1 MDQFLAFVTE
11 HYILSALWV
20 VVFVLLVMDIAKKRF
35 SSIQPL
41 QPQEAVIKVNRG
53 GVFVDTRGAEEFA
66 KGHIQGSKNI
76 ELAKVRAGEVK
87 GLEKFKD
94 APIVT
99 VCNYGNTARAAA
111 TALEK
116 AGFSQVYVLQ
126 GGLQAWQNASLPVS
140 KAQQKKKK

>member
-41 QPQEAVIKVNRG
+41 KPQEAVIKVNRG
-53 GVFVDTRGAEEFA
+53 GVFVDIRGAEEFA

-76 ELAKVRAGEVK
+76 ELAKIRAGEVK
-87 GLEKFKD
+87 PLEKFKD

-140 KAQQKKKK
+140 KTQQKKKK

>member
-41 QPQEAVIKVNRG
+41 KPQEAVIKVNRG
-53 GVFVDTRGAEEFA
+53 GIFVDTRGAEDFA

-76 ELAKVRAGEVK
+76 DLAKIRAGEVK
-87 GLEKFKD
+87 PLEKFKD

-126 GGLQAWQNASLPVS
+126 GGLQAWQNASLPVA
-140 KAQQKKKK
+140 KTQQKKKK